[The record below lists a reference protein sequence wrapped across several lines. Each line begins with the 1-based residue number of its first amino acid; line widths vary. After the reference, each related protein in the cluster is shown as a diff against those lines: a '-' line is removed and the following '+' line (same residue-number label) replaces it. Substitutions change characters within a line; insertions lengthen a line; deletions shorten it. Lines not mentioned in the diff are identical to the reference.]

1 MALPL
6 TGQGDGELF
15 FPGQLAMSS
24 SDTLILSQVPRTAPH
39 ARRGIE
45 RCVVIPITFTGRDW
59 KLKCATLVSGMT
71 LDPAWASFTENILG
85 SITPGKRAD
94 YVVLSKD
101 IMTIPESEILH
112 TKVLATAIDGHPIY
126 GHI

>member
-1 MALPL
+1 MALAL
-6 TGQGDGELF
+6 TGQGDGELLF
-15 FPGQLAMSS
+15 LGQLAAPS

-45 RCVVIPITFTGRDW
+45 RCVVIPITFTRRHW
-59 KLKCATLVSGMT
+59 QLKCATLVSGMT

-112 TKVLATAIDGHPIY
+112 AKVLATAIDGRPIY

>member
-6 TGQGDGELF
+6 TGQGDGELLI
-15 FPGQLAMSS
+15 PGQMATLL
-24 SDTLILSQVPRTAPH
+24 SDTLIFSQVPRTAPH
-39 ARRGIE
+39 TRRGTE
-45 RCVVIPITFTGRDW
+45 RYVVIPITSTRRHW
-59 KLKCATLVSGMT
+59 QLKCATLSGMT

-112 TKVLATAIDGHPIY
+112 TKVLATAIDGRPIY

>member
-6 TGQGDGELF
+6 TGQGDGELL
-15 FPGQLAMSS
+15 FPGQVVTPSN
-24 SDTLILSQVPRTAPH
+24 DTLILSQVPGTAPY
-39 ARRGIE
+39 ARRGTE
-45 RCVVIPITFTGRDW
+45 RCVVIPITFKWRHW
-59 KLKCATLVSGMT
+59 QLKCAILVSGMT

-112 TKVLATAIDGHPIY
+112 TKVLATAIDGRPIY